1 MARDDALLVS
11 ARRSIAARTP
21 RPVIRG
27 IKSGVRAV
35 YATPTSGLRV
45 IPDFLIIGAQR
56 AGTTSLYRYLT
67 RHPAVA
73 PAVLTKGAHYFD
85 TAFDRGPAWY
95 RGHFPTRWTA
105 DRIRRRAG
113 AFATGEGSPYY
124 LFHPL
129 AGERIAAAL
138 PDAKLIALLRDPVE
152 RAYSQWKHETERG
165 FETLPFEEAL
175 RAEPERLAGERD
187 RILADPT
194 YRSFSHQH
202 HSYAA
207 RGMYADQ
214 LAEYLSRFPRAQ
226 VLVLSMEA
234 FFADPDAGYR
244 SVLGF
249 IGLPERSL
257 SVYEPV
263 NARPGAPMPASA
275 RAALEER
282 FREPNARLAELGYE
296 LGWCR

>member
-21 RPVIRG
+21 APVLRG
-27 IKSGVRAV
+27 LRSGLRAA

-45 IPDFLIIGAQR
+45 IPDFLILGAQR

-67 RHPAVA
+67 RHPAIA
-73 PAVLTKGAHYFD
+73 PAVLAKGAHYFD

-129 AGERIAAAL
+129 AAERIAAAL
-138 PDAKLIALLRDPVE
+138 PHAKLIVLLRDPVE
-152 RAYSQWKHETERG
+152 RAYSHWKHEAERG
-165 FETLPFEEAL
+165 FEPLAFEDAL
-175 RAEPERLAGERD
+175 RAEPERLAGESE

-202 HSYAA
+202 HSYVA
-207 RGMYADQ
+207 RGLYADQ
-214 LAEYLSRFPRAQ
+214 LAAYLSRFPRSQ
-226 VLVLSMEA
+226 VLVLPMEA

-244 SVLGF
+244 SALAF

-257 SVYEPV
+257 SAYERV
-263 NARPGAPMPASA
+263 NARPRSPMPESA

-282 FREPNARLAELGYE
+282 FREPNARLAEMGFE
-296 LGWCR
+296 MGWNR